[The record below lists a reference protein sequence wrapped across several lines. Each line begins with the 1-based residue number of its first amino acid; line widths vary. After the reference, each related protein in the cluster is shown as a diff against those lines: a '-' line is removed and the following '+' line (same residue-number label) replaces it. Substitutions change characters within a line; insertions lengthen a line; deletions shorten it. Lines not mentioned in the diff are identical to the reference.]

1 MNFRD
6 VFRDAKSAITIIGT
20 NPLAPHLETSGEFFV
35 DLLTL
40 NKQLTLKILCE
51 SDSENFSQSLC
62 IDTATSQ
69 TRRSYTFLSIHRDRV
84 LGRTKNDGLLA
95 DLRERLAHASF
106 AETVLSRVKI
116 WQVNLRL
123 PINIIDVDGKIWFA
137 ITTSSLPSLDGYS
150 EAQPGSKLYDD
161 LREWIDFYVNP
172 SKAAAYLSAPRE
184 ELIQLYD
191 LQGYPRGIFPRACF
205 YTTAYARYSIWGFV
219 FNRRGELL
227 LHQRSNTTKD
237 GRGLWD
243 KSVGGHVGLRDS
255 STSITAERELIE
267 ELFLPKDEDTKYM
280 RPDLGDII
288 HFGEWNLRKRP
299 ERTLRPALSG
309 LGEFDWVMFRATD
322 DNGEPLVVT
331 RVSDRRI
338 HDDDEGTVVTKRT
351 VFRSDV
357 YLFIAPPG
365 YLDTEEQMDKY
376 VGVAEVS
383 GAAQDHSLVSL
394 DELRSW
400 IEREESNGN
409 ERTVFT
415 DDILYI
421 HLQHRDLLE
430 TFAEFVQ
437 SLSEPVN

>member
-1 MNFRD
+1 MNFQD
-6 VFRDAKSAITIIGT
+6 IFRDAKSTITIIGT

-40 NKQLTLKILCE
+40 NKQLTLTILCE

-62 IDTATSQ
+62 IDTATSL

-95 DLRERLAHASF
+95 DLGERLARAPF
-106 AETVLSRVKI
+106 AQTVLDRVKI

-123 PINIIDVDGKIWFA
+123 PVNMIDVDGKIWFS
-137 ITTSSLPSLDGYS
+137 ITTSSLPSLDAYS

-172 SKAAAYLSAPRE
+172 NKAAAYLSAPRE

-338 HDDDEGTVVTKRT
+338 HDDDDGTVVTKRT

-365 YLDTEEQMDKY
+365 FLDTEEQMKKY

-383 GAAQDHSLVSL
+383 GAAQAHSLVSL
-394 DELRSW
+394 DELRSR
-400 IEREESNGN
+400 IEREESKGN

-415 DDILYI
+415 DDMLYI

-437 SLSEPVN
+437 SLSEPAN